1 MRTRRKQTQLLFP
14 IPAKPIVNW
23 EFVTKLSSK
32 ENTKI
37 IYLRDGEVVL
47 YKHARSNVWQV
58 RFKLFDRQW
67 HRHSTKHYNLQF
79 AKQVACEMYDEARFK
94 ERIGVPVVSR
104 RFDTVANRCLQ
115 DIDREIQA
123 GIKAH
128 TNKDYKRVINKYLI
142 PFFGSYMVDNINEQ
156 VVSEYEQWRNN
167 EMGITPKASTL
178 MTHASAYSRVIK
190 SAVQRGWVSANSPIA
205 FLNRR
210 GKASTPRAGFTREE
224 VHKLLAYLPEF
235 ANGGHTELARD
246 MRKLLRDY
254 VEILIAT
261 GMRCGKESM
270 NLQWKHVD
278 WYDEAATGKRY
289 LRLYVNGKTGG
300 RQLIVRNFGITAFER
315 LAIRQKDL
323 IAKNLNEAIKRKTT
337 IRVFRLSDGTQP
349 KSLHTTFKWLLH
361 FAHLSFD
368 TKTKQQ
374 RTLYSLR
381 HEYAT
386 LALMDD
392 AIDIH
397 TLARQMGTSVGM
409 LEKHYS
415 KLTATMAAEKLA

>member
-1 MRTRRKQTQLLFP
+1 
-14 IPAKPIVNW
+14 
-23 EFVTKLSSK
+23 
-32 ENTKI
+32 
-37 IYLRDGEVVL
+37 
-47 YKHARSNVWQV
+47 
-58 RFKLFDRQW
+58 
-67 HRHSTKHYNLQF
+67 
-79 AKQVACEMYDEARFK
+79 
-94 ERIGVPVVSR
+94 
-104 RFDTVANRCLQ
+104 
-115 DIDREIQA
+115 
-123 GIKAH
+123 
-128 TNKDYKRVINKYLI
+128 
-142 PFFGSYMVDNINEQ
+142 MVDNINEQ

-224 VHKLLAYLPEF
+224 IHKLLEYLPEF

-300 RQLIVRNFGITAFER
+300 RQLIVRNFGIAAFER

-349 KSLHTTFKWLLH
+349 KSLHTTFRWLLH
-361 FAHLSFD
+361 FAHLTYD
-368 TKTKQQ
+368 AKTKQK

-381 HEYAT
+381 HAYAT

>member
-1 MRTRRKQTQLLFP
+1 
-14 IPAKPIVNW
+14 
-23 EFVTKLSSK
+23 
-32 ENTKI
+32 
-37 IYLRDGEVVL
+37 
-47 YKHARSNVWQV
+47 
-58 RFKLFDRQW
+58 
-67 HRHSTKHYNLQF
+67 
-79 AKQVACEMYDEARFK
+79 MYDEARFK

-278 WYDEAATGKRY
+278 WYEEAATGKRY
-289 LRLYVNGKTGG
+289 LRLYANGKTGG
-300 RQLIVRNFGITAFER
+300 RQLIVRNFGIAAFER

-361 FAHLSFD
+361 FAHLTYD
-368 TKTKQQ
+368 AKTKQQ

-381 HEYAT
+381 HAYAT

>member
-14 IPAKPIVNW
+14 TPAKPIVNW

-32 ENTKI
+32 ENTNI

-79 AKQVACEMYDEARFK
+79 AKQIACEMYDEARFK

-104 RFDTVANRCLQ
+104 RFDAVANRCLQ

-190 SAVQRGWVSANSPIA
+190 SAIQRGWVSANSPIA

-300 RQLIVRNFGITAFER
+300 RQLIVRNFGIAAFER

-337 IRVFRLSDGTQP
+337 IRVFRLGDGTQP

-361 FAHLSFD
+361 FAHLTYD
-368 TKTKQQ
+368 AKTKQQ

-381 HEYAT
+381 HAYAT

>member
-23 EFVTKLSSK
+23 EFVTKLNSK
-32 ENTKI
+32 ENTNI

-79 AKQVACEMYDEARFK
+79 ARQVACEMYDEARFK

-104 RFDTVANRCLQ
+104 RFDAVANRCLQ

-142 PFFGSYMVDNINEQ
+142 PFFGSYMVDNISEQ

-300 RQLIVRNFGITAFER
+300 RQLIVRNFGIAAFER

-361 FAHLSFD
+361 FAHLTYD
-368 TKTKQQ
+368 AKTKQQ

-381 HEYAT
+381 HAYAT

>member
-32 ENTKI
+32 ENTNI

-104 RFDTVANRCLQ
+104 RFDAVANRCLQ

-190 SAVQRGWVSANSPIA
+190 SAIQRGWVSANSPIA

-235 ANGGHTELARD
+235 SNGGHTELARD

-278 WYDEAATGKRY
+278 WYDEIATGKRY
-289 LRLYVNGKTGG
+289 LRLYVNGKTGD
-300 RQLIVRNFGITAFER
+300 RQLIVRNFGIAAFER

-361 FAHLSFD
+361 FAHLTYD
-368 TKTKQQ
+368 AKTKQQ

-381 HEYAT
+381 HAYAT

>member
-14 IPAKPIVNW
+14 TPAKPIVNW

-32 ENTKI
+32 ENTNI

-104 RFDTVANRCLQ
+104 RFDAVANRCLQ

-190 SAVQRGWVSANSPIA
+190 SAIQRGWVSANSPIA

-235 ANGGHTELARD
+235 SNGGHTELARD

-278 WYDEAATGKRY
+278 WYDEIATGKRY
-289 LRLYVNGKTGG
+289 LRLYVNGKTGD
-300 RQLIVRNFGITAFER
+300 RQLIVRNFGIAAFER

-361 FAHLSFD
+361 FAHLTYD
-368 TKTKQQ
+368 AKTKQQ

-381 HEYAT
+381 HAYAT

>member
-32 ENTKI
+32 ENTNI

-104 RFDTVANRCLQ
+104 RFDAVANRCLQ

-190 SAVQRGWVSANSPIA
+190 SAIQRGWVSANSPIA

-235 ANGGHTELARD
+235 SNGGHTELARD

-278 WYDEAATGKRY
+278 WYDEIATGKRY
-289 LRLYVNGKTGG
+289 LRLYVNGKTGD
-300 RQLIVRNFGITAFER
+300 RQLIVRNFGIAAFER
-315 LAIRQKDL
+315 LDIRQKDL

-361 FAHLSFD
+361 FARLTYD
-368 TKTKQQ
+368 AKTKQQ

-381 HEYAT
+381 HAYAT

-415 KLTATMAAEKLA
+415 KLTATMAAEKLS